1 MFNYQTSKGMEEKFN
16 FTQLLQKPIAMMTG
30 EELCFLIGKSVES
43 IEKPTS
49 QATSKGNYYGI
60 EGIARVFG
68 CSVPTANR
76 IKKSGVIDKAITQI
90 GRKIVV
96 DADSHCLW
104 QRKLVAFTSRSERMD
119 ENWKQQLATDSYGNP
134 VRSISNLRL
143 IFTLDENLSQIRY
156 DTFVRMMCVS
166 ILCSAMSMAI
176 RLMRSRWEDTG
187 LSGRTYRLRL
197 TQNKVFEILKRP
209 HRNGVQSCAGIHN
222 SRDMGR
228 TAPYSHGYH

>member
-1 MFNYQTSKGMEEKFN
+1 MEEKFN

-60 EGIARVFG
+60 ARVFG

-96 DADSHCLW
+96 DAD
-104 QRKLVAFTSRSERMD
+104 
-119 ENWKQQLATDSYGNP
+119 LALSLAKEAG
-134 VRSISNLRL
+134 SIH
-143 IFTLDENLSQIRY
+143 IKE
-156 DTFVRMMCVS
+156 
-166 ILCSAMSMAI
+166 
-176 RLMRSRWEDTG
+176 
-187 LSGRTYRLRL
+187 
-197 TQNKVFEILKRP
+197 
-209 HRNGVQSCAGIHN
+209 
-222 SRDMGR
+222 
-228 TAPYSHGYH
+228 